1 MKIENSKQP
10 NECGGMSEIRAE
22 IDALDK
28 AVIEFLGKR
37 FEYVQA
43 ASRFKKDEEAV
54 QAPKRFEQVLEQR
67 RQWAQDVRLNADA
80 IENLYRDLVLHFIE
94 EEKRQWQRARSTE

>member
-1 MKIENSKQP
+1 MDIENLKQP
-10 NECGGMSEIRAE
+10 AECSGMPEIRAE

-28 AVIEFLGKR
+28 RVIELLGKR

-54 QAPKRFEQVLEQR
+54 RAPERFKQVLDQR
-67 RQWAQDVRLNADA
+67 RKWASDVGLNADA
-80 IENLYRDLVLHFIE
+80 IEKLYRDLVLHFIE
-94 EEKRQWQRARSTE
+94 EEKRQWQNERNT